1 MFMLDVPKIPVKT
14 NTKIAVSYTKL
25 VVSMKKRQR
34 KIQPSLEAACELQLG
49 TCAARVSTENHNSA
63 LKTGKGSSVWNRAGS
78 AAVWRRLPERVGFRR
93 MEKKSQRLRDRNGR
107 M

>member
-1 MFMLDVPKIPVKT
+1 MTEQYRITDKT
-14 NTKIAVSYTKL
+14 RAWNKVSVTKL
-25 VVSMKKRQR
+25 PVFY
-34 KIQPSLEAACELQLG
+34 
-49 TCAARVSTENHNSA
+49 ARVSTENHNSA